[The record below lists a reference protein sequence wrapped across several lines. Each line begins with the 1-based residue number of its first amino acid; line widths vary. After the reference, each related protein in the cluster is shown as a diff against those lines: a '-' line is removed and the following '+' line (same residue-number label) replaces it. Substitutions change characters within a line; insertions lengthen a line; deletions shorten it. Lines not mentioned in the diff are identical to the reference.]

1 MEKAMSWDESD
12 VFRVMTIGGA
22 TAAVMVAL
30 VLAKPFY
37 SATAD
42 AKAPVSSAVSQ
53 PVAAQAPAMEAI
65 SFVTSPTIDTNSE
78 FFYGS
83 GDGSSGYYAQRP
95 EPRLVLVRYE
105 RMP

>member
-1 MEKAMSWDESD
+1 MSWDESD

-53 PVAAQAPAMEAI
+53 PVAASAR
-65 SFVTSPTIDTNSE
+65 N
-78 FFYGS
+78 GS
-83 GDGSSGYYAQRP
+83 YIFCDLAHH
-95 EPRLVLVRYE
+95 RYQF
-105 RMP
+105 